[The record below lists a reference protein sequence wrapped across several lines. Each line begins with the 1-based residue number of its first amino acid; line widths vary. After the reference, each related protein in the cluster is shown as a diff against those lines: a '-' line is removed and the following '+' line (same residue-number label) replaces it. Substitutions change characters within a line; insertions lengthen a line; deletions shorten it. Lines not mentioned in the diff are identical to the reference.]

1 MNTRIVSLILVGIG
15 LGALVKTFFDEDK
28 ENVKDS
34 SHRSSGSDSG
44 KQDTAAATAGRR
56 DRIVINNVYSRDKR
70 KKPAGVTDLEGKKE
84 NVKQDSGSS
93 KVSRD

>member
-28 ENVKDS
+28 KHVKDS
-34 SHRSSGSDSG
+34 SDRGSGSDSG
-44 KQDTAAATAGRR
+44 KQDSAASTTGRR

-70 KKPAGVTDLEGKKE
+70 KKPAGVTDLEGKEK
-84 NVKQDSGSS
+84 NVESNSGGSE
-93 KVSRD
+93 VSGN

>member
-28 ENVKDS
+28 NDVKDS
-34 SHRSSGSDSG
+34 SNRSGGGDSG
-44 KQDTAAATAGRR
+44 KQDSAAPTTGRR

-70 KKPAGVTDLEGKKE
+70 KKPAGVTDLEGKEK
-84 NVKQDSGSS
+84 NVEQDSGSGE
-93 KVSRD
+93 VSGN